1 MKSTVS
7 QIETTAEEFSAKAAC
22 KPTLP
27 ITIAEWP
34 RTDDEV
40 VRLMIVRFRGQD
52 RLDLRIWCAL
62 ANGDQPADEARR
74 SDSSRAVVEAAESL
88 APREGA
94 G

>member
-7 QIETTAEEFSAKAAC
+7 QIETTAEELGAQAAC

-40 VRLMIVRFRGQD
+40 VRLTLARYRGQD
-52 RLDLRIWCAL
+52 RLDLRIWRAL
-62 ANGDQPADEARR
+62 ANGDYQPTRRGVPIPLARLSKLR
-74 SDSSRAVVEAAESL
+74 KSL